1 MERAFLKNQ
10 MAQTPEMAPQ
20 DAVKLVYQAAFGCGH
35 LLCGDCAAGVKKEL
49 SHTVAASG
57 VPVCLRIG
65 GGWCRLNLASEEV
78 RSIPAERIAQMMR
91 LSTARSRGG
100 EAFLEEGL
108 ENLRALAQAGEAPF
122 SAEALAAFLQ
132 SWDRAPLHHSAAY
145 RSAYAP
151 AYRVVAED
159 FGTLVPVIAETE
171 RRLAAQG
178 RALVVLDG
186 PCGSGK
192 TTLAGALGEL
202 YHTDPIRMDDFFLPA
217 GLRTPERLERP
228 GGNVHFE
235 RFQEEVLDGLARGGD
250 VPYHRYDCHSGE
262 LLPVTHRAGRVAL
275 IEGSYSH
282 HPFFRE
288 AYEALGALRVFV
300 NATEGER
307 LRRLAA
313 REPGRLNDFLN
324 RWIPLEKTYFEAY
337 DIRSG
342 ADIALQ
348 SQPWA

>member
-1 MERAFLKNQ
+1 MDRAFLKKQ
-10 MAQTPEMAPQ
+10 LAQTPQMTPQ

-35 LLCGDCAAGVKKEL
+35 LLCGDCAAGVAGEL
-49 SHTVAASG
+49 SRTPVRPGAAACR
-57 VPVCLRIG
+57 PIG
-65 GGWCRLNLASEEV
+65 GGWCRLNLACGEV
-78 RSIPAERIAQMMR
+78 HGIPAERIAQMMR
-91 LSTARSRGG
+91 LSAARSRGG
-100 EAFLEEGL
+100 EAFLKEGL
-108 ENLRALAQAGEAPF
+108 EALRVLAQAGETPF
-122 SAEALAAFLQ
+122 SAGALAAFLR
-132 SWDRAPLHHSAAY
+132 SWDRMPLHHSAAY
-145 RSAYAP
+145 RAAYAP

-159 FGTLVPVIAETE
+159 FGTLALVIAQTE
-171 RRLAAQG
+171 RHLAARE

-202 YHTDPIRMDDFFLPA
+202 YHTDPIRMDDFFLPPD
-217 GLRTPERLERP
+217 LRTPERLGRP

-235 RFQEEVLDGLARGGD
+235 RFRQEVLGGLLRGGD
-250 VPYHRYDCHSGE
+250 VAYRRYDCQSGAW
-262 LLPVTHRAGRVAL
+262 LPATHPTGPVTL

-288 AYEALGALRVFV
+288 TYEALGALRVFV
-300 NATEGER
+300 HATEGER

-313 REPGRLNDFLN
+313 RDPQRLPAFLN

-342 ADIALQ
+342 ADIVLQ